1 MNGWKARVK
10 RYSGRATERAA
21 SSHFWIAQIF
31 GTCSPSVMCSA
42 VDDRRSARASEIAS
56 DKPCEML
63 SPIRSSKIVAIA
75 GSPRKPMPSEV
86 SVMPSWQ
93 ADR

>member
-1 MNGWKARVK
+1 M
-10 RYSGRATERAA
+10 
-21 SSHFWIAQIF
+21 I
-31 GTCSPSVMCSA
+31 
-42 VDDRRSARASEIAS
+42 ARASASEMAS

-75 GSPRKPMPSEV
+75 GSPRKPMPSDV